1 MFLETDRYSNEF
13 LRAKTE
19 RLNNSMV
26 DDMMKKYQDVEEEED
41 NESQIAEK

>member
-1 MFLETDRYSNEF
+1 
-13 LRAKTE
+13 
-19 RLNNSMV
+19 MV